1 MSKAVPL
8 TLRTCTRVQRTLSTR
23 RPRRSPPD
31 CCSAALA
38 ALRGQLVRR
47 DPRLSQ
53 RNGGALRLR
62 TAKDLRPRVYSRC
75 LRPKTGIGLA
85 PRRGGGLGAAS
96 QPWHGWT
103 PSLPIF
109 GCLRAMPWAWLQRS
123 AAFGIDPRGRPAALR
138 SRAPALRAAAGR
150 RACAP
155 AAWPGSGLRPTARDV
170 RLAGFRRPDSLLAP
184 SKRVPASKPSRG
196 GGLRPPLRDR
206 RPWGRLALGDG
217 LRPAGASLVAP
228 PPATDPLG
236 AGAVTGAAADGR
248 AASWPCPASHRRRPS
263 HLRCSTLAPAYA
275 CSAPLPLGHVCRPRG
290 EHRQTASRRRST

>member
-1 MSKAVPL
+1 M
-8 TLRTCTRVQRTLSTR
+8 QRPPSTR
-23 RPRRSPPD
+23 RPRRSPPV

-38 ALRGQLVRR
+38 SLCGQLVRR
-47 DPRLSQ
+47 VPRLSQ

-62 TAKDLRPRVYSRC
+62 TAKYLRPRVYSRC
-75 LRPKTGIGLA
+75 LRPQPGIGLA
-85 PRRGGGLGAAS
+85 PRRSGGLGAAS
-96 QPWHGWT
+96 QSWRGWT
-103 PSLPIF
+103 PRLPSF
-109 GCLRAMPWAWLQRS
+109 GYLRAMPWAWLQRS

-184 SKRVPASKPSRG
+184 SKRVPASTSSRG

-228 PPATDPLG
+228 PARNRPARGGRGLG
-236 AGAVTGAAADGR
+236 Q
-248 AASWPCPASHRRRPS
+248 P
-263 HLRCSTLAPAYA
+263 
-275 CSAPLPLGHVCRPRG
+275 
-290 EHRQTASRRRST
+290 QRSTHAMGRSSKLLEPSSCRLQRLR